1 MAGRSYPLR
10 ARVLRSPLGRRLFG
24 PVVTRRGAGLL
35 IVLLSAVS
43 IGAVTPFARLAFDA
57 GVEVAGLMTIRYGL
71 ALVAVIFY
79 LFWRRQLW
87 RLKGRQ
93 LRQALGLALAL
104 GVLSLAFFGSVR
116 RIPASIAALIYYT
129 YPIIVS
135 VLVYRAWRFKKH
147 HTTDSVTL
155 GGQALSLGGLVL
167 ILGFSWHS
175 LDVAGVFL
183 AALSAIIIALIYVF
197 GDQLMRTVP
206 PMVLSLY
213 VALFN
218 TALFAVIGML
228 RGTPITSLDPAGWM
242 GITGVAIFFTV
253 GFVGM
258 FAGVEML
265 GASQA
270 ACIKNVEPIAAI
282 AFSIVLLGENY
293 GIWQFVGAGVV
304 IAGMIIACRTLS
316 SQHEQDPAYEQS
328 DRGRALSLA
337 NCTPL
342 CRLGSRCL
350 LA

>member
-1 MAGRSYPLR
+1 MAGISYPLR
-10 ARVLRSPLGRRLFG
+10 ARVLRSSLGRRLFG

-57 GVEVAGLMTIRYGL
+57 GVEVASLMTIRYGL

-79 LFWRRQLW
+79 LFWRRQPW

-104 GVLSLAFFGSVR
+104 GVLSLAFFSSVR
-116 RIPASIAALIYYT
+116 RIPASLAALIYYT

-135 VLVYRAWRFKKH
+135 VLVYRAWRSKKH
-147 HTTDSVTL
+147 HTTAPVTL
-155 GGQALSLGGLVL
+155 GGQILSLGGLVL

-175 LDVAGVFL
+175 LDVTGVLL

-197 GDQLMRTVP
+197 GDRLMHTVP

-213 VALFN
+213 VALLN

-228 RGTPITSLDPAGWM
+228 RGAPITPLDPVGWV
-242 GITGVAIFFTV
+242 GITGVAIFFTL

-258 FAGVEML
+258 FAGVDML
-265 GASQA
+265 GASEA
-270 ACIKNVEPIAAI
+270 AWIKNVEPISAI

-304 IAGMIIACRTLS
+304 IAGMILACRTFVSRHEEDLTYQQS
-316 SQHEQDPAYEQS
+316 SDGGTAAS
-328 DRGRALSLA
+328 G